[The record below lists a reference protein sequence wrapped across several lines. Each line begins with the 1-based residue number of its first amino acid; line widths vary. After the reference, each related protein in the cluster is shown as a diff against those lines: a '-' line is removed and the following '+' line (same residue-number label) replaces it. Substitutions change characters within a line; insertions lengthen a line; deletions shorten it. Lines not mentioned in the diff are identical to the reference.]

1 MSKTTL
7 SESTQKRL
15 LQLAHLS
22 QYQDEVISEMKKVNS
37 KLIQEAKMCEDD
49 KASGHKGEDSYK
61 KKKHE
66 KSETSAEEKAEHK
79 GGKGEK
85 SEKHSEKEGKHV
97 SGKEVKVKHVVSDKE
112 RRAGQA
118 GSQHPYKGPGGKKK
132 VTDAYQTARMVG
144 EADEDMEDSELPEAP
159 VGAEDESGEDEMGPE
174 VPDFGEEDMGGEGT
188 VEIDAE
194 ELAAGLADLLKN
206 VTGITFNVSSEGAG
220 MPEVEDEYETED
232 ELDLEDSEVEAEDEM
247 EDEDEGDLDL
257 DLDMGPEDM
266 DMGPEEPKT
275 ESKKVSKMVFDAVIN
290 RLAKKAGIDLKE
302 AKKNGKVEVEFVK
315 KKSLSEAFND
325 DPTEIFQDE
334 PEEKAKA
341 SAYRKA
347 RGDRPGLTQA
357 LDQTEFDTGEAER
370 RSAQFY
376 KKGGTKVGGTEIGA
390 FEKSPETKRQGA
402 GLGPAK
408 ELGRLSS
415 AQLQAIEDSKFITAK
430 IPEDYRKVARQAVAD
445 AARQNADALLV
456 AKIISTSYNQL
467 KSKSNIDKKSV
478 QDSILNWRPTFAEP
492 EKMPTPSTLKIA
504 AKGVGYLIDAIKG
517 GFAPQEAEWFAPK
530 KK

>member
-61 KKKHE
+61 KKK
-66 KSETSAEEKAEHK
+66 
-79 GGKGEK
+79 
-85 SEKHSEKEGKHV
+85 SEKNSEKEGKHV
-97 SGKEVKVKHVVSDKE
+97 SGQEVKVKHVVSAKE
-112 RRAGQA
+112 RRAGQD

-132 VTDAYQTARMVG
+132 VTDAYQTTKIFG

-174 VPDFGEEDMGGEGT
+174 VPDFGDEGMGGEGT

-315 KKSLSEAFND
+315 KK
-325 DPTEIFQDE
+325 
-334 PEEKAKA
+334 
-341 SAYRKA
+341 
-347 RGDRPGLTQA
+347 
-357 LDQTEFDTGEAER
+357 
-370 RSAQFY
+370 
-376 KKGGTKVGGTEIGA
+376 V
-390 FEKSPETKRQGA
+390 
-402 GLGPAK
+402 
-408 ELGRLSS
+408 
-415 AQLQAIEDSKFITAK
+415 
-430 IPEDYRKVARQAVAD
+430 
-445 AARQNADALLV
+445 
-456 AKIISTSYNQL
+456 
-467 KSKSNIDKKSV
+467 
-478 QDSILNWRPTFAEP
+478 
-492 EKMPTPSTLKIA
+492 
-504 AKGVGYLIDAIKG
+504 
-517 GFAPQEAEWFAPK
+517 
-530 KK
+530 

>member
-1 MSKTTL
+1 MIKSGENEMSKTTL

-49 KASGHKGEDSYK
+49 RESNQGSYK
-61 KKKHE
+61 KKKV
-66 KSETSAEEKAEHK
+66 
-79 GGKGEK
+79 
-85 SEKHSEKEGKHV
+85 EKEGKHV
-97 SGKEVKVKHVVSDKE
+97 SGKEVKVKHVVASDKKIPP
-112 RRAGQA
+112 GQA
-118 GSQHPYKGPGGKKK
+118 DSQHAYRGPGGKKK
-132 VTDAYQTARMVG
+132 VTDAYQTAKMVG

-174 VPDFGEEDMGGEGT
+174 VPDFGDEGMGGEGT

-315 KKSLSEAFND
+315 KK
-325 DPTEIFQDE
+325 
-334 PEEKAKA
+334 
-341 SAYRKA
+341 
-347 RGDRPGLTQA
+347 
-357 LDQTEFDTGEAER
+357 
-370 RSAQFY
+370 
-376 KKGGTKVGGTEIGA
+376 V
-390 FEKSPETKRQGA
+390 
-402 GLGPAK
+402 
-408 ELGRLSS
+408 
-415 AQLQAIEDSKFITAK
+415 
-430 IPEDYRKVARQAVAD
+430 
-445 AARQNADALLV
+445 
-456 AKIISTSYNQL
+456 
-467 KSKSNIDKKSV
+467 
-478 QDSILNWRPTFAEP
+478 
-492 EKMPTPSTLKIA
+492 
-504 AKGVGYLIDAIKG
+504 
-517 GFAPQEAEWFAPK
+517 
-530 KK
+530 